1 MTVIEHDGSLRDT
14 FSDEEVTVNTS
25 TPDGSRATPAST
37 VRLRRSPAATAPD
50 ASASPTRGTA
60 RRAPVTAPDAV

>member
-1 MTVIEHDGSLRDT
+1 M
-14 FSDEEVTVNTS
+14 NTS

-37 VRLRRSPAATAPD
+37 VRPRRSPAATAPD

-60 RRAPVTAPDAV
+60 RRASVTALDAV